1 MTQHEFRIRLID
13 LETYVIKCE
22 EFINLSDFRTEIK
35 QVAENVKKYKEKDYA
50 EIISRG
56 RKKLER
62 LIGKETYERM
72 FVIKTID
79 FSKNK

>member
-22 EFINLSDFRTEIK
+22 EFTNLSDFRTEIK

-72 FVIKTID
+72 FVIKTIV